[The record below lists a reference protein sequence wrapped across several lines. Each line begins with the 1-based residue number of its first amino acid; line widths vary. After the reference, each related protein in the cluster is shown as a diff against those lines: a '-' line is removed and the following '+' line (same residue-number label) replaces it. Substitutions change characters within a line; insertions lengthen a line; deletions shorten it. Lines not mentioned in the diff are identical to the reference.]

1 MDLID
6 RKIIAELQR
15 DATTPIAQIADR
27 VGLSQ
32 TPCWKRIQKL
42 EQAGTILGRIAV
54 VDPVKVGLGL
64 TVFVEV
70 VALDHTE
77 AWRDRFVAV
86 TAATPEVME
95 VFRLAG
101 ETGYL
106 LRIMVSNMKSYDR
119 IYRELTDALAMKSVT
134 SKFVMERMHAKAALP
149 EPHVEGSQTP

>member
-32 TPCWKRIQKL
+32 TLCWTRIQKL
-42 EQAGTILGRIAV
+42 EQAGIILGRIAV
-54 VDPVKVGLGL
+54 ADTVKVGLGL

-86 TAATPEVME
+86 SATASCEIGTRWTRRCLV
-95 VFRLAG
+95 
-101 ETGYL
+101 
-106 LRIMVSNMKSYDR
+106 
-119 IYRELTDALAMKSVT
+119 
-134 SKFVMERMHAKAALP
+134 
-149 EPHVEGSQTP
+149 